1 MEAGWQDAG
10 GRGALVKYFA
20 RLGETEYEVVIDQGR
35 ITVNDEVVD
44 VDLTDVGIPEL
55 YSVLFGGRSFDMLV
69 QSDRASYTITFR
81 GEQYVV
87 QVEDERSRK
96 LNMGRQAPA
105 LPQGELPIKAPISG
119 LIVKVLVDKGET
131 VEDGQPLVIL
141 EAMKMENEIRSLRAG
156 VVKSVAVLDGQRV
169 EQNELLLLLE

>member
-1 MEAGWQDAG
+1 M
-10 GRGALVKYFA
+10 KYFA
-20 RLGETEYEVVIDQGR
+20 RVGDNEYEVEVDQGR
-35 ITVNDEVVD
+35 ILLNGQLLE

-55 YSVLFGGRSFDMLV
+55 FSVLLGGRSYDVLV
-69 QSDRASYTITFR
+69 QSERSNYTITFG

-96 LNMGRQAPA
+96 LNLGRRAPA
-105 LPQGELPIKAPISG
+105 LPHGELPIKAPISG
-119 LIVKVLVDKGET
+119 LIVKVLVEPGDT

-156 VVKSVAVLDGQRV
+156 VVKSVTVAAGKRV
-169 EQNELLLLLE
+169 EQNEVLVVLE